1 MMKMV
6 SSVKVNTQLR
16 RPLGRLVA
24 RFLDEMHRFDA
35 GRTLPLLHQAQITTP
50 QLAVLEFVDIP
61 RTISAIADYLGL
73 SLPATSQTVQKL
85 VKRGLI
91 CRSEGTID
99 RREKQV
105 VLAPAGE
112 SLVRAVAAAR
122 AARFEASLAVL
133 PTQVS
138 ARLESVLKDAIGVL
152 EHAVPADPS
161 TPSRRNRT

>member
-1 MMKMV
+1 
-6 SSVKVNTQLR
+6 LA
-16 RPLGRLVA
+16 A
-24 RFLDEMHRFDA
+24 RFLAEMHRFDA

-50 QLAVLEFVDIP
+50 QLAVLEFVNKP
-61 RTISAIADYLGL
+61 RTISAIGDHLGL
-73 SLPATSQTVQKL
+73 SLPATSQMVQKL

-91 CRSEGTID
+91 CRSEGTVD

-112 SLVRAVAAAR
+112 SLVGAVATAR

-133 PTQVS
+133 PAQVG
-138 ARLESVLKDAIGVL
+138 AHLESVLKEVIDVL

-161 TPSRRNRT
+161 TPSRRSKT